1 MSLDIDQ
8 VKHIARLARIEL
20 APGEAEDALA
30 KLNGI
35 FELVEQMQA
44 VDTAGVEPMSHP
56 QELYQRL
63 RDDAVT
69 EANQRDHF
77 QRIAP
82 ATESGLYLVPKVIE

>member
-8 VKHIARLARIEL
+8 VIHIARLARIEL
-20 APGEAEDALA
+20 APGEAEDARA

-56 QELYQRL
+56 QELHQRL
-63 RDDAVT
+63 REDMVT
-69 EANQRDHF
+69 EQDRHTAF
-77 QRIAP
+77 QQVAP
-82 ATESGLYLVPKVIE
+82 ATESGLYLVPRVIE